1 MGLRTQVIDLIW
13 LNIADQPSEVRSVSQ
28 VAVVQLKAGIGGVGV
43 LVEVIN
49 SLGIQRRRTPLDPV
63 NLVALIEQELRKV
76 GAILARDAS
85 YKCFFHVYS
94 YLNFLLADPDRE

>member
-28 VAVVQLKAGIGGVGV
+28 VAVVQLEAGIGGVGV

-49 SLGIQRRRTPLDPV
+49 SLGIQGRRTPLDPV

-76 GAILARDAS
+76 GAILARDPC
-85 YKCFFHVYS
+85 Y
-94 YLNFLLADPDRE
+94 